1 MARFSSSG
9 SIDGHQDAKLLEY
22 LLLFPTATQ
31 QINRFLR
38 AGLSVFAA
46 GKLIVAILPE
56 GLLGIVQKVS
66 CYQENS
72 LSGVRWRIY
81 AVFCNRLMQEWRKHA
96 QVKVRSRRSGAIF
109 GCRFVT
115 FVCRYG

>member
-1 MARFSSSG
+1 M
-9 SIDGHQDAKLLEY
+9 EY

-46 GKLIVAILPE
+46 GKLVVAILPE

-72 LSGVRWRIY
+72 PWG
-81 AVFCNRLMQEWRKHA
+81 
-96 QVKVRSRRSGAIF
+96 
-109 GCRFVT
+109 
-115 FVCRYG
+115 

>member
-1 MARFSSSG
+1 V
-9 SIDGHQDAKLLEY
+9 LEY

-38 AGLSVFAA
+38 AGLSVFAT

-66 CYQENS
+66 CYQDNS
-72 LSGVRWRIY
+72 LSQLDGE
-81 AVFCNRLMQEWRKHA
+81 FMPL
-96 QVKVRSRRSGAIF
+96 
-109 GCRFVT
+109 FVT
-115 FVCRYG
+115 A

>member
-1 MARFSSSG
+1 MALSSS
-9 SIDGHQDAKLLEY
+9 SRLKETAPRAAKLLEY

-46 GKLIVAILPE
+46 GKLLVAILPE
-56 GLLGIVQKVS
+56 RLLGIVQKVS

-72 LSGVRWRIY
+72 LWG
-81 AVFCNRLMQEWRKHA
+81 
-96 QVKVRSRRSGAIF
+96 
-109 GCRFVT
+109 
-115 FVCRYG
+115 

>member
-1 MARFSSSG
+1 MAPSSSSWSKG
-9 SIDGHQDAKLLEY
+9 TAAKSSKLLEY

-46 GKLIVAILPE
+46 GKSIVAILPE

-66 CYQENS
+66 CLQENKP
-72 LSGVRWRIY
+72 LFLGLNGEFVPY
-81 AVFCNRLMQEWRKHA
+81 
-96 QVKVRSRRSGAIF
+96 
-109 GCRFVT
+109 FVT
-115 FVCRYG
+115 GRCRNGGSAPSIPRCPQFGLIICTDRKQI

>member
-1 MARFSSSG
+1 M
-9 SIDGHQDAKLLEY
+9 EY

-72 LSGVRWRIY
+72 LLGLDGE
-81 AVFCNRLMQEWRKHA
+81 FMPL
-96 QVKVRSRRSGAIF
+96 
-109 GCRFVT
+109 FVT
-115 FVCRYG
+115 A